1 MNHNKPICIIPARS
15 GSKRIKNKN
24 IVLINK
30 KPLIAHT
37 IRILK
42 KTKIFSRI
50 IVTTD
55 SEKIKKISITEG
67 AEVPFLRENKLSG
80 SKVTIQRTI
89 QDCIKRLNSENIKYH
104 FCVFPTAILIE
115 PNDLI
120 SAYNIIKKGNFN
132 SVVAVT
138 ENKTFFRS
146 FIKKKKIINFFWSKN
161 SKKMSQELKSAYSDS
176 GTFYIFKTSSYMKNN
191 KILPSNSSVYLI
203 DKYKGVNVD
212 DQNDLK
218 FLKIAFKMKR
228 KK

>member
-146 FIKKKKIINFFWSKN
+146 FIKKKKIINFFC
-161 SKKMSQELKSAYSDS
+161 L
-176 GTFYIFKTSSYMKNN
+176 
-191 KILPSNSSVYLI
+191 
-203 DKYKGVNVD
+203 
-212 DQNDLK
+212 
-218 FLKIAFKMKR
+218 
-228 KK
+228 

>member
-146 FIKKKKIINFFWSKN
+146 FIKKKMIINFFWSKN

>member
-1 MNHNKPICIIPARS
+1 M
-15 GSKRIKNKN
+15 
-24 IVLINK
+24 
-30 KPLIAHT
+30 
-37 IRILK
+37 
-42 KTKIFSRI
+42 
-50 IVTTD
+50 
-55 SEKIKKISITEG
+55 
-67 AEVPFLRENKLSG
+67 
-80 SKVTIQRTI
+80 
-89 QDCIKRLNSENIKYH
+89 NSENIKYH

>member
-55 SEKIKKISITEG
+55 SEKIKKISISEG

>member
-1 MNHNKPICIIPARS
+1 MNNNKPICIIPARS

-24 IVLINK
+24 IILINK

-37 IRILK
+37 IKILK

-55 SEKIKKISITEG
+55 SKKIKKISISEG
-67 AEVPFLRENKLSG
+67 AEVPFLRKNKLSG
-80 SKVTIQRTI
+80 SKVTIQKTI

-146 FIKKKKIINFFWSKN
+146 FIKKKKIINFFWSNN

-176 GTFYIFKTSSYMKNN
+176 GTFYIFKTSNYMKSN

-218 FLKIAFKMKR
+218 FLEIAFNMK
-228 KK
+228 KKK

>member
-1 MNHNKPICIIPARS
+1 MNYNKPICIIPARS

-24 IVLINK
+24 IILINK

-42 KTKIFSRI
+42 KTNIFSRI

-55 SEKIKKISITEG
+55 SEKIKKISISEG
-67 AEVPFLRENKLSG
+67 AEVPFLRKNKLSG
-80 SKVTIQRTI
+80 SKVTIQKTI
-89 QDCIKRLNSENIKYH
+89 QDCIKRLNSGNIKYH

-176 GTFYIFKTSSYMKNN
+176 GTFYIFKTSNYIKNN

-218 FLKIAFKMKR
+218 FLKIAFNMKR

>member
-1 MNHNKPICIIPARS
+1 MNYNKPICIIPARS

-24 IVLINK
+24 IILINK

-37 IRILK
+37 IKILK

-55 SEKIKKISITEG
+55 SKKIKKISISEG
-67 AEVPFLRENKLSG
+67 AEVPFLRKNKLSG
-80 SKVTIQRTI
+80 SKVTIQKTI
-89 QDCIKRLNSENIKYH
+89 QDCIKRLNSEKVKYH

-176 GTFYIFKTSSYMKNN
+176 GTFYIFKTNNYMKNN

-218 FLKIAFKMKR
+218 FLKIAFNMKG